1 MLVAPGLPEK
11 PRKNGKT
18 HRKNGNKHG
27 KTTEKKSR
35 KKMEKARE
43 KNNGKN
49 HIKNRLAYFITGGFI
64 NISRDWAYLIAGGS
78 LVAPGR

>member
-18 HRKNGNKHG
+18 NRKNGNKHG
-27 KTTEKKSR
+27 KTTEKNRGKKR
-35 KKMEKARE
+35 KKHGKKTTEKIMSKIGWRTLL
-43 KNNGKN
+43 
-49 HIKNRLAYFITGGFI
+49 RGGFI